1 MSAERPGISGCIR
14 SGDEILE
21 ASVLGT
27 RHLGSLNCNER
38 KPHTSGQ
45 YILPMVFNKLFEL
58 QGAFGA
64 SVQSERSRDCRDM
77 AWWPANEPIPLR
89 SCSAEPSPFCE
100 SSGASKGLPRHRNC
114 TRGSLDR
121 SAGVTRHR
129 SS

>member
-77 AWWPANEPIPLR
+77 AWWPANEPIR
-89 SCSAEPSPFCE
+89 SDPAVPNPV
-100 SSGASKGLPRHRNC
+100 
-114 TRGSLDR
+114 R
-121 SAGVTRHR
+121 SARAQGHR
-129 SS
+129 RDCRVIEIAPVAASTAPRG